1 MLSPNQSQSLIFFAC
16 AIYHSKMFN
25 IIAVHPRI
33 RYCRSVKINII
44 FQMIQGFDIIQPR
57 KGYIEKF
64 NPWIVQNGLNPSL
77 FQLCQPILRHGAM
90 VICPILLHQME
101 FSKQFRNLFGFHQ
114 LPERGFQKFWQLQ
127 ILNGLIHRPW
137 FLK

>member
-1 MLSPNQSQSLIFFAC
+1 
-16 AIYHSKMFN
+16 
-25 IIAVHPRI
+25 
-33 RYCRSVKINII
+33 
-44 FQMIQGFDIIQPR
+44 MIQGFDIIQPR

-64 NPWIVQNGLNPSL
+64 NPWIVQNGLNPLL
-77 FQLCQPILRHGAM
+77 FQICQPILRHGAM